1 MEYEEMG
8 NEIDEE
14 GFTVTHVGR
23 KVVDNDEIAEIADEI
38 KEVSIADAPQAL
50 RDQNTVEAELPED
63 IPDIDDED
71 DFVLDEIDQDIA
83 ALGNENVLLTRTY
96 DLSISYDKYYQTPR
110 VWLYGYDEYRNPL
123 TSHQIFGNPLT
134 SNFQRISRKTTRTKP

>member
-1 MEYEEMG
+1 VDY
-8 NEIDEE
+8 
-14 GFTVTHVGR
+14 GR
-23 KVVDNDEIAEIADEI
+23 KVVDKDEIAEIADEI

-96 DLSISYDKYYQTPR
+96 DLSISYDKYY
-110 VWLYGYDEYRNPL
+110 L
-123 TSHQIFGNPLT
+123 
-134 SNFQRISRKTTRTKP
+134 KPQ